1 MDKNQ
6 KIFKQFDLEVKETNK
21 EKREVTVI
29 GSVQQVDRDKDIV
42 DIKTMNLQNFKS
54 NPVVLWS
61 HRSGDLPIAKA
72 LNVTKAGKNSQLK
85 FKLQFAKKDEYEF
98 ADTVYKLVKGGYINA
113 SSIGFKIDW
122 EKSERNS
129 ERGGYD
135 FKNTELL
142 ELSLVNVPAN
152 QGALI
157 TQRQYKDFCEDDT
170 EFDKFKENFIKD
182 NQEETTKPETD
193 LEQNKNDILVD
204 FQGQL
209 DRIELQLDEIKS
221 KVISA
226 NLKNQTGTYVDD
238 LFSNLVDELDA
249 KSKGSSN
256 SKGKIEESDL
266 DEIINKL
273 NEEK

>member
-204 FQGQL
+204 FQEQL
-209 DRIELQLDEIKS
+209 DRIELYLDEITNKITS
-221 KVISA
+221 VE
-226 NLKNQTGTYVDD
+226 LKNQTGTYVDD
-238 LFSNLVDELDA
+238 LFSNLVDELDS